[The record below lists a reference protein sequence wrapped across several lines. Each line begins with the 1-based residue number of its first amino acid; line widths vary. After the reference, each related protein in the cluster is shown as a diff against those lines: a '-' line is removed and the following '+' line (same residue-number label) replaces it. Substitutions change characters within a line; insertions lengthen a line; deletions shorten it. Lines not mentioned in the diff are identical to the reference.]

1 MVTSIDLKQLF
12 SSPNLGPPGHLRSL
26 INTLR
31 QAAPQV
37 SGDTLTVSW
46 MDHHQLQ
53 LAASPLA
60 DSSTEIYWGRI
71 RLVCGPAPDPFIIC

>member
-12 SSPNLGPPGHLRSL
+12 SSPNLGPPGHLRPL
-26 INTLR
+26 IDTLK
-31 QAAPQV
+31 QAAPRV
-37 SGDTLTVSW
+37 SGDSLTLSW
-46 MDHHQLQ
+46 VDYGQLQ

-71 RLVCGPAPDPFIIC
+71 RLVCGPAPDPSIIC

>member
-1 MVTSIDLKQLF
+1 MNVRLDLKAYF
-12 SSPNLGPPGHLRSL
+12 APPNLGPPGRLRSL
-26 INTLR
+26 IDTLR

-46 MDHHQLQ
+46 MDYGQLQ

-71 RLVCGPAPDPFIIC
+71 RLVCGPAPDPSIIC